1 MVMLSDKV
9 ERARQSYG
17 ARLSERVASLAE
29 LLARA
34 EAGDASALEDAQRL
48 AHRIYGSA
56 GTFGFAM
63 VGKAARVI
71 DEQLL
76 RVRAG
81 ELRAGRELYESLT
94 AELERAG
101 SELAGS

>member
-1 MVMLSDKV
+1 MLSDKV
-9 ERARQSYG
+9 QRARQSYG
-17 ARLSERVASLAE
+17 ARLSDRVASLTE

-34 EAGDASALEDAQRL
+34 AAGDGSALEEAQRL

-56 GTFGFAM
+56 GTFGFAT
-63 VGKAARVI
+63 VGKAARII

-81 ELRAGRELYESLT
+81 ELRAGQELYDSFT
-94 AELERAG
+94 AELERAR
-101 SELAGS
+101 SELAGG

>member
-1 MVMLSDKV
+1 MLSEKV
-9 ERARQSYG
+9 QRARQSYG
-17 ARLSERVASLAE
+17 ERLSERMKSLAE

-34 EAGDASALEDAQRL
+34 EAGNASALEDAQRL

-56 GTFGFAM
+56 GTFGFAV
-63 VGKAARVI
+63 VGKAARII

-94 AELERAG
+94 AQLELAR
-101 SELAGS
+101 SELAGG